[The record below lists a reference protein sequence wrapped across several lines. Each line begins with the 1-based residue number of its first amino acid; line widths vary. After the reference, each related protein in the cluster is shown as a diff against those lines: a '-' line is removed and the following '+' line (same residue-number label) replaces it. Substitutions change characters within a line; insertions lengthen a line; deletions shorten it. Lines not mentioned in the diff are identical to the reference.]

1 MREMLS
7 SASSFFHF
15 WEELGPRN
23 PSGNNLVLSYQWR
36 TGLTPKLPPKG
47 WKKLLSNSQPLIFPC
62 HPKSMISFI
71 VCRSLKP
78 PTTTLTHLHRPR
90 LVLRLR
96 HRLRSTTVS
105 SWTCHGS
112 TALIPLAGS
121 LRLLNFLSI
130 MRPLIRNA

>member
-96 HRLRSTTVS
+96 HRLRSTLYFYIFFIIISNTRRLQPTHV
-105 SWTCHGS
+105 
-112 TALIPLAGS
+112 IPS
-121 LRLLNFLSI
+121 LFYE
-130 MRPLIRNA
+130 